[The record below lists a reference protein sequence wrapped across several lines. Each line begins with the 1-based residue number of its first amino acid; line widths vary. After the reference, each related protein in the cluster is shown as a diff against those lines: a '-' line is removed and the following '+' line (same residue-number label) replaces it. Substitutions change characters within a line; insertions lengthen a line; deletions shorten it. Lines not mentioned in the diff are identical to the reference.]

1 MSNDTTLRQIAVA
14 ISAAKT
20 IRNLEGA
27 LDKHRTQEL
36 VSEMGIQC
44 ERMGIDYD
52 PMMLEIVLRLAD
64 F

>member
-1 MSNDTTLRQIAVA
+1 MSNDITLRQIAVA

-20 IRNLEGA
+20 IRNSEGT
-27 LDKHRTQEL
+27 LDEHQTQEL
-36 VSEMGIQC
+36 VFGMEAQCEHMGIGY
-44 ERMGIDYD
+44 E